1 MKLKPLVV
9 IPVVFILI
17 FLRAFGESLLTQYG
31 LFYADLKFLV
41 DCTIIGCFLEFEF
54 CLLLDIM
61 SWYLSLLLVKTFFNF
76 TRKQNKYI
84 ALGFVFF
91 FMIIPLYQIFGI
103 IFKFS
108 GYFTWEEDFPL
119 HQRTLFWGVDDF
131 VGLLLSVFVFIT
143 LLKIPK
149 IQQAIGR
156 IK

>member
-41 DCTIIGCFLEFEF
+41 DCSIIGCFLDFKF

-61 SWYLSLLLVKTFFNF
+61 SWSLSLLLVKTFFNF
-76 TRKQNKYI
+76 TGKQNNFI

-91 FMIIPLYQIFGI
+91 FMLIPLYRVFGV
-103 IFKFS
+103 IFKLS
-108 GYFTWEEDFPL
+108 SYFIWEENFPL
-119 HQRTLFWGVDDF
+119 YQRTLYWGVDDF
-131 VGLLLSVFVFIT
+131 VGLFLSVIVFIA
-143 LLKIPK
+143 LLKIPR
-149 IQQAIGR
+149 IQHAISQ